1 MYNRIKGAVPLNIEG
16 SLILN
21 SQQHSSAARN
31 SNTNLIARVIIGRT
45 RGGVGGGGGCHPLPP
60 LKVFLSFFL
69 GGQTSAPEVFSSC
82 SFIPRAH
89 FESKSVLFSFYGYE
103 I

>member
-1 MYNRIKGAVPLNIEG
+1 MYKRIKGAVPLNIES

-45 RGGVGGGGGCHPLPP
+45 RGGVGGGGGVGVVATACHPLR
-60 LKVFLSFFL
+60 FF
-69 GGQTSAPEVFSSC
+69 
-82 SFIPRAH
+82 
-89 FESKSVLFSFYGYE
+89 
-103 I
+103 